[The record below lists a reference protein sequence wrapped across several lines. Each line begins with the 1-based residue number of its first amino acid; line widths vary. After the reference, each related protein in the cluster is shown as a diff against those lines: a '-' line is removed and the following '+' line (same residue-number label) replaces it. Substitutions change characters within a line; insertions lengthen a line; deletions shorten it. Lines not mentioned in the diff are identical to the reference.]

1 MSFNLADNPE
11 EAAVQV
17 LFQKVEDSTLVPE
30 YRMMIFHFKFIHL
43 PGVAVGAIA
52 SDKLQCFLDTILEA
66 PLVDLEGHRLGGSQV
81 GVFRKWL
88 FHEVSQELAILKL
101 CDQYKLFILCISSSV

>member
-30 YRMMIFHFKFIHL
+30 YRMMMFHFNFIHL

-52 SDKLQCFLDTILEA
+52 SDKLQCILNTILEA
-66 PLVDLEGHRLGGSQV
+66 PLVDLEGHRLRGCEV

-88 FHEVSQELAILKL
+88 LHEVSQELSILQV
-101 CDQYKLFILCISSSV
+101 CD

>member
-1 MSFNLADNPE
+1 MSFYLEDNPE
-11 EAAVQV
+11 ETAVQV

-30 YRMMIFHFKFIHL
+30 YRMMMFHFKFINL

-66 PLVDLEGHRLGGSQV
+66 SLVDLEGHRLRGCEV

-88 FHEVSQELAILKL
+88 LHEVSQELSILQV
-101 CDQYKLFILCISSSV
+101 CD